1 MEKKDIVFLDE
12 IKYELEELKNRIRD
26 LESKIQVLENNEEDN
41 DELYPE
47 DITDTATEEVQ
58 NAVTEEVPITTNE
71 EVQNAVTEK
80 VSIAVTEE
88 VPITANEEVQN
99 AANEEVQ
106 NTITEE
112 VPITANAE
120 VQNAVTEEDIVPT
133 AGSQEIMID
142 ALAERQAW
150 RKDMPGSPVEDIRK
164 AISINDR
171 ILFINSLFYGN
182 TELFQDT
189 IRAINTMTNLNDV
202 IEMIDKMFPDWDMDS
217 ETVYRFM
224 MIARRRVK

>member
-47 DITDTATEEVQ
+47 DITDTANEEVQ
-58 NAVTEEVPITTNE
+58 LSANEEVPIT
-71 EVQNAVTEK
+71 
-80 VSIAVTEE
+80 
-88 VPITANEEVQN
+88 
-99 AANEEVQ
+99 
-106 NTITEE
+106 
-112 VPITANAE
+112 
-120 VQNAVTEEDIVPT
+120 VTEEDIVPT

>member
-47 DITDTATEEVQ
+47 DITDTANEEVQ
-58 NAVTEEVPITTNE
+58 LSANEEVPIT
-71 EVQNAVTEK
+71 
-80 VSIAVTEE
+80 
-88 VPITANEEVQN
+88 
-99 AANEEVQ
+99 
-106 NTITEE
+106 
-112 VPITANAE
+112 
-120 VQNAVTEEDIVPT
+120 VTEEDIVPT

-171 ILFINSLFYGN
+171 ILFINSLFDGN

-189 IRAINTMTNLNDV
+189 ITAINTMTNLNDV